1 MDNPARWLSF
11 GIAFQAVC
19 HPQQQQL
26 SVLDE
31 WVHIYIFKKKIKNI
45 PKAYSTS
52 FFSGIK
58 FWLCEKVL
66 DLVPCFAYQHD

>member
-1 MDNPARWLSF
+1 MTQLSIDTNPQYSIKFLKMNDPARWLSF

-31 WVHIYIFKKKIKNI
+31 WVHIYI
-45 PKAYSTS
+45 
-52 FFSGIK
+52 
-58 FWLCEKVL
+58 
-66 DLVPCFAYQHD
+66 

>member
-1 MDNPARWLSF
+1 MNDPAWWLSF

-31 WVHIYIFKKKIKNI
+31 RVHIYILKKII
-45 PKAYSTS
+45 EHSES
-52 FFSGIK
+52 LQHEFFSGIK
-58 FWLCEKVL
+58 L
-66 DLVPCFAYQHD
+66 